1 MEYDDVK
8 ELKIISDH
16 IIRKTCTLKDIS
28 AMVADLEKISEDR
41 KLPTRLNLEVGSHAI
56 GLSISEIPGIVA
68 LLNDAKT
75 RIESAIAQDNETILS
90 VTNRYR

>member
-16 IIRKTCTLKDIS
+16 IIRKTCALKDIS
-28 AMVADLEKISEDR
+28 ATIADLEKISEDR
-41 KLPTRLNLEVGSHAI
+41 KLPTILNLEVGSHAI
-56 GLSISEIPGIVA
+56 SLSISEISGIVA
-68 LLNDAKT
+68 LLNDEKT